1 MKHLLYDDFPTEI
14 GRLFSERGLPSF
26 RAKQINEWL
35 GKCALDFSQMTNLP
49 IALREDLMQEF
60 DLNAFRDVTVIQS
73 KLDDTRKYFFTL
85 RDGEHI
91 EAVLLHYHHGYSVC
105 VSTQAGCKMGCKFCA
120 SSACGFG
127 RDLTCGEILS
137 ELVAITADMRK
148 TIPDFRIGH
157 IVLMGI
163 GEPLDNYDN
172 VLRFLRLAMDEE
184 RFGIGARN
192 ISLSTCGLVDK
203 IAKLAE
209 ENIPL
214 TLSISLH
221 APTDLKRDA
230 IMPVNR
236 RFPLAALIDACR
248 DYDRKTGRRIS
259 LEYALIAGE
268 NDSVE
273 DAKTL
278 ANLLRGLDCHVNLIP
293 VNEVP
298 GASYRTARENQ
309 RLLFTNTLEK
319 CKINVTVRRTLGA
332 DIEAACGQLRRAAN
346 NTAN

>member
-1 MKHLLYDDFPTEI
+1 MKHLLYDDFPEEI
-14 GRLFSERGLPSF
+14 AHLFAEENLPRF
-26 RAKQINEWL
+26 RSKQVNEWL
-35 GKCALDFSQMTNLP
+35 KKCVLDFEQMSNLP
-49 IALREDLMQEF
+49 IGLRETLAKRF
-60 DLNAFRDVTVIQS
+60 DLNAFTEVTVIQS

-137 ELVAITADMRK
+137 ELVAITADMRQSQ
-148 TIPDFRIGH
+148 PDFRIGH
-157 IVLMGI
+157 VVLMGI

-172 VLRFLRLAMDEE
+172 VIRFLRLAMHEE

-192 ISLSTCGLVDK
+192 LSLSTCGLVDK
-203 IAKLAE
+203 IEKLAE

-221 APTDLKRDA
+221 APTDAQRDA
-230 IMPVNR
+230 IMPVNHR
-236 RFPLAALIDACR
+236 YPLSLLIDACR

-259 LEYALIAGE
+259 FEYALIAGE

-278 ANLLRGLDCHVNLIP
+278 ATLLRGLDCHVNLIP

-298 GASYRTARENQ
+298 GAPYRKVRENQ

-332 DIEAACGQLRRAAN
+332 DIEAACGQLRRTAN

>member
-49 IALREDLMQEF
+49 IALREDLMREF
-60 DLNAFRDVTVIQS
+60 DLNAFDDVTVIQS

-148 TIPDFRIGH
+148 TTPDFRIGH

-221 APTDLKRDA
+221 APTDRQRDA

-259 LEYALIAGE
+259 FEYALIAGE

-298 GASYRTARENQ
+298 GAPYRTARENQ